1 MFVNRERELE
11 FLEEEYKTERAS
23 FVVIYGRRRVGKTT
37 LIKEFISDK
46 PSVFFLATQETE
58 KQNLKTL
65 KDLIANFTQNDLL
78 KKTSGFSWDT
88 LFTEFTRFKPAIKK
102 VLVIDEFQY
111 LGMTKRGF
119 PSIFQ
124 KIWDEQLHNQNV
136 MIIICGSIISMMKSQ
151 TLEYTSPLYGRRT
164 GQINLGQIDFSHYH
178 QFFKRDKQDL
188 IDYYSVTGGVPRYI
202 EELKDE
208 EDIYSGIQRKILSR
222 ESYLFEEP
230 VFLLE
235 KELKEVGS
243 YFSILKAIAQGNH
256 KLSRISSR
264 IEVNQ
269 TSLSPY
275 LATLIEMDILRR
287 RVPVTETNPGKS
299 KKGLYYIK
307 DNFLAFWFRYCFPY
321 QSYLEIGNT
330 DYVLYQAFRS
340 EKTKPRYKHKDN
352 STPKQ
357 VP

>member
-1 MFVNRERELE
+1 MSMFVNRERELE

-78 KKTSGFSWDT
+78 KKTSGIPWDT

-124 KIWDEQLHNQNV
+124 RIWDEQLQNQNV

-178 QFFKRDKQDL
+178 QFFKRDKHDL
-188 IDYYSVTGGVPRYI
+188 I
-202 EELKDE
+202 
-208 EDIYSGIQRKILSR
+208 
-222 ESYLFEEP
+222 
-230 VFLLE
+230 
-235 KELKEVGS
+235 
-243 YFSILKAIAQGNH
+243 
-256 KLSRISSR
+256 
-264 IEVNQ
+264 
-269 TSLSPY
+269 
-275 LATLIEMDILRR
+275 
-287 RVPVTETNPGKS
+287 
-299 KKGLYYIK
+299 
-307 DNFLAFWFRYCFPY
+307 
-321 QSYLEIGNT
+321 
-330 DYVLYQAFRS
+330 
-340 EKTKPRYKHKDN
+340 
-352 STPKQ
+352 
-357 VP
+357 